1 MTLDTADR
9 LFAGVVLLV
18 IGVAGLV
25 YRLTSCVSDLCESN
39 KLVFYGGYT
48 AISLSITIIF

>member
-1 MTLDTADR
+1 MTPDTADR
-9 LFAGVVLLV
+9 LFAGVLSV

-25 YRLTSCVSDLCESN
+25 YRLTSCLSDICESN